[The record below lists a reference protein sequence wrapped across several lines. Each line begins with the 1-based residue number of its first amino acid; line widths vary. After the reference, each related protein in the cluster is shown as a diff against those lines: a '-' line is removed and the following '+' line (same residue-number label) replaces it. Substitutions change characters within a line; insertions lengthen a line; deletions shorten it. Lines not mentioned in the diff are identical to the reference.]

1 MTSKQQ
7 WLVVLGIVAV
17 LAGGAF
23 AASYFLKDELT
34 SVSVGSEAPG
44 FAAKTLTAT
53 PAMKTLT
60 DYRGDVVLL
69 NIWATWCIPCRTEM
83 PSIEAVHQT
92 LGPKGLKVVAISID
106 DEGAEQK
113 IRDFAKEFT
122 LSFEMLHDPAG
133 TIQGIYRTTGVPET
147 FVIGRDG
154 VIRKKWIG
162 AEDWNSD
169 GNQRLLSSLLA
180 EPKSGQSGGVA
191 ERRAGAVGAGT
202 GGGAV
207 AVHSRR
213 PCLTFSLTS
222 RLASRRAACSA
233 SRRRATKHRRPS
245 YTAPQ
250 RTCVSNR
257 S

>member
-1 MTSKQQ
+1 
-7 WLVVLGIVAV
+7 
-17 LAGGAF
+17 
-23 AASYFLKDELT
+23 
-34 SVSVGSEAPG
+34 
-44 FAAKTLTAT
+44 
-53 PAMKTLT
+53 MKTLT

-83 PSIEAVHQT
+83 PSIEAVHQS

-113 IRDFAKEFT
+113 IQDFAKEFNLT
-122 LSFEMLHDPAG
+122 FEMLHDPAG

-180 EPKSGQSGGVA
+180 EPK
-191 ERRAGAVGAGT
+191 
-202 GGGAV
+202 
-207 AVHSRR
+207 
-213 PCLTFSLTS
+213 P
-222 RLASRRAACSA
+222 
-233 SRRRATKHRRPS
+233 
-245 YTAPQ
+245 
-250 RTCVSNR
+250 
-257 S
+257 

>member
-1 MTSKQQ
+1 
-7 WLVVLGIVAV
+7 
-17 LAGGAF
+17 
-23 AASYFLKDELT
+23 
-34 SVSVGSEAPG
+34 
-44 FAAKTLTAT
+44 
-53 PAMKTLT
+53 MKTLT

-83 PSIEAVHQT
+83 PSIQAVHQS

-113 IRDFAKEFT
+113 IQDFAKEFNLT
-122 LSFEMLHDPAG
+122 FEMLHDPAG

-180 EPKSGQSGGVA
+180 EPK
-191 ERRAGAVGAGT
+191 
-202 GGGAV
+202 
-207 AVHSRR
+207 
-213 PCLTFSLTS
+213 P
-222 RLASRRAACSA
+222 
-233 SRRRATKHRRPS
+233 
-245 YTAPQ
+245 
-250 RTCVSNR
+250 
-257 S
+257 

>member
-17 LAGGAF
+17 LVGGAV
-23 AASYFLKDELT
+23 AASHFLKEELT
-34 SVSVGSEAPG
+34 SVSVGSDAPG
-44 FAAKTLTAT
+44 FAAKMLTAP

-83 PSIEAVHQT
+83 PSIEAVHQS

-113 IRDFAKEFT
+113 IQDFAKEFKLT
-122 LSFEMLHDPAG
+122 FEMLHDPAG

-169 GNQRLLSSLLA
+169 GNQRLLASLLA
-180 EPKSGQSGGVA
+180 EPK
-191 ERRAGAVGAGT
+191 
-202 GGGAV
+202 
-207 AVHSRR
+207 
-213 PCLTFSLTS
+213 P
-222 RLASRRAACSA
+222 
-233 SRRRATKHRRPS
+233 
-245 YTAPQ
+245 
-250 RTCVSNR
+250 
-257 S
+257 